1 MRLYNKIA
9 LALYVSLVLGAVTSI
24 TGCTKFHY
32 ADVKDGYATDY
43 PLSPTEYTIYV
54 SKETSAASNIL
65 YTRMA
70 MASKVI
76 AGSYPWEDETENAE
90 EAVSKMQSIVDG
102 VTTTMPPESYESD
115 RQAFLDQ
122 LEQAKTYLE
131 DYQSHLENRDTAAI
145 KSDITL
151 FESSFLSLGGDA
163 NIAYE

>member
-54 SKETSAASNIL
+54 
-65 YTRMA
+65 
-70 MASKVI
+70 
-76 AGSYPWEDETENAE
+76 SYPWEDETENAE